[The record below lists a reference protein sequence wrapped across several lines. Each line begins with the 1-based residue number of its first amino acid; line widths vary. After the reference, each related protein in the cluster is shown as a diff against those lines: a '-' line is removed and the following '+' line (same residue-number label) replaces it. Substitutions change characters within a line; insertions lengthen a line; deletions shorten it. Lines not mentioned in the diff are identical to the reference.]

1 MVYVLRSTGI
11 PTLGT
16 AENGNNTD
24 RREVELPLGL
34 NIKTFKEV

>member
-16 AENGNNTD
+16 AENGNNIE
-24 RREVELPLGL
+24 RRGGGVDIG
-34 NIKTFKEV
+34 IGYKDI